1 MRQLD
6 EEGTAVGRAKSP
18 RQSDIARAANVSQA
32 TVSMVLNGRASENGI
47 PEATQKRISA
57 ALAEAGYVPN
67 AAARSLRGGRNGLIG
82 VHTFE
87 RVFPIS
93 SEDYY
98 NEFLN
103 GIEEQAVD
111 EGLDLV
117 LFASTQRPDG
127 SRSIYGNGSNR
138 LRLADGAIMLGFETN
153 DDELVRLAGEGY
165 PFVFIGRREVSGT
178 PIPYVTANYH
188 AAMEPVVRLLTEH
201 GHRGAVY
208 LGSPLR
214 RPAQRERLA
223 GIEHFAGEQGLEV
236 RTAFRDPAEI
246 TAAWLEDLIADGATA
261 IIAETYDSALPL
273 HEVVNALGVDVPGRL
288 SVVCLESDSLHDE
301 NGSWSRVGVPR
312 KEMGRRAVRL
322 LLQLMDGAIT
332 ADHVEI
338 VECEPPSAISIG
350 PAPLKAPIGAPAA
363 APPPAFAD

>member
-1 MRQLD
+1 M
-6 EEGTAVGRAKSP
+6 GRAKSP

-32 TVSMVLNGRASENGI
+32 AVSMVLNGRASENGI
-47 PEATQKRISA
+47 PESTQKRISA
-57 ALAEAGYVPN
+57 ALVEAGYVPN

-153 DDELVRLAGEGY
+153 DDELVRLAGEDY
-165 PFVFIGRREVSGT
+165 PFVFIGRREVPGT

-188 AAMEPVVRLLTEH
+188 EAMEPVVRLLTDA
-201 GHRGAVY
+201 GHRSVVY

-214 RPAQRERLA
+214 RPAQRERLS
-223 GIEHFAGEQGLEV
+223 GIEHFAGESGLTV
-236 RTAFRDPAEI
+236 QIDFREPDQI
-246 TAAWLEDLIADGATA
+246 TAAWLNDLIADGTTA
-261 IIAETYDSALPL
+261 IIAETYDAAQPL
-273 HEVVNALGVDVPGRL
+273 HAVVSASGVKVPEQL

-322 LLQLMDGAIT
+322 LLQLMDGAVET
-332 ADHVEI
+332 DHVEI
-338 VECEPPSAISIG
+338 VDCEPPSAISIG
-350 PAPLKAPIGAPAA
+350 TAIVDSNPGERVPAL
-363 APPPAFAD
+363 ADRTNP

>member
-1 MRQLD
+1 M
-6 EEGTAVGRAKSP
+6 ARAKSP

-47 PEATQKRISA
+47 PEATQLRIRA
-57 ALAEAGYVPN
+57 ALVEAGYVPN

-153 DDELVRLAGEGY
+153 DDELIRLAGEDY
-165 PFVFIGRREVSGT
+165 PFVFIGRREVPGT

-223 GIEHFAGEQGLEV
+223 GIEQFAGELGLEV
-236 RTAFRDPAEI
+236 QTAFRDPAEI
-246 TAAWLEDLIADGATA
+246 TSEWLDDLLANGTTA
-261 IIAETYDSALPL
+261 IIAETYDSAQPL
-273 HEVVNALGVDVPGRL
+273 HAAVSALGLDIPRRL
-288 SVVCLESDSLHDE
+288 SVICLESDSLHDE
-301 NGSWSRVGVPR
+301 SGSWSRVGVPR
-312 KEMGRRAVRL
+312 KEMGRRAVQL
-322 LLQLMDGAIT
+322 LLQLMDGAIDP
-332 ADHVEI
+332 DHVEI
-338 VECEPPSAISIG
+338 VECESPSAISIG
-350 PAPLKAPIGAPAA
+350 PAVSTLGAPA
-363 APPPAFAD
+363 PALAD

>member
-1 MRQLD
+1 M
-6 EEGTAVGRAKSP
+6 GRAKSP

-32 TVSMVLNGRASENGI
+32 TVSMVLNGRAAENGI

-93 SEDYY
+93 SDDYY

-138 LRLADGAIMLGFETN
+138 LRLADGTIMLGFETN
-153 DDELVRLAGEGY
+153 DDELVRLAGEEY
-165 PFVFIGRREVSGT
+165 PFVFIGRREVPGT
-178 PIPYVTANYH
+178 PIPFVTANYH

-201 GHRGAVY
+201 GHRGVVY
-208 LGSPLR
+208 VGSPLR
-214 RPAQRERLA
+214 RPAQRERLD
-223 GIEHFAGEQGLEV
+223 GVEHFASELGLEV
-236 RTAFRDPAEI
+236 RPVFLDPSEI
-246 TAAWLEDLIADGATA
+246 TLDWLRGVIADGTTA
-261 IIAETYDSALPL
+261 IIAETYDAALPL
-273 HEVVNALGVDVPGRL
+273 HEVVSISGVGVPSEL
-288 SVVCLESDSLHDE
+288 SVVCLESDSLHDDG
-301 NGSWSRVGVPR
+301 GSWSRVGVPR

-322 LLQLMDGAIT
+322 LLQLMDGGIEP
-332 ADHVEI
+332 DHVEI
-338 VECEPPSAISIG
+338 VECEPPSAVSVG
-350 PAPLKAPIGAPAA
+350 RSVVESSPGAFVPAL
-363 APPPAFAD
+363 AD